1 MTFSIGWRSVWCAAL
16 VTVGATAVGCSGVP
30 VERKGPAQERTIR
43 RTWNAAL
50 PVVRSAV
57 IEAFER
63 NRRRTL
69 PDPFNQ
75 MIAIELTLPRY
86 SPDWLVTYVDP
97 GDFLKDYKALPPPT
111 RTNDLWVEE
120 PIGDTYWLSEY
131 EGPEGPVRFRCGF
144 ILHFIDATAGTTIEA
159 YESVPEIWAGEHW
172 AWAMHGI
179 GFGRFHDIRFVEP
192 TVQDRI
198 RVLDLIDEIL
208 KKRG

>member
-1 MTFSIGWRSVWCAAL
+1 MIFSIGWRRVWGAAL
-16 VTVGATAVGCSGVP
+16 VGATATMVGCGGVP
-30 VERKGPAQERTIR
+30 VERNGPAQERSVR
-43 RTWNAAL
+43 RTWNETL

-63 NRRRTL
+63 DRRRTL

-75 MIAIELTLPRY
+75 MVAVELTLPGY

-97 GDFLKDYKALPPPT
+97 GDFLKDYKALPASV
-111 RTNDLWVEE
+111 RNNDLWVED
-120 PIGDTYWLSEY
+120 PIGDTYWRSEY
-131 EGPEGPVRFRCGF
+131 QGPDGPVRFRCGF
-144 ILHFIDATAGTTIEA
+144 ILHFADATAGTTIEA

-179 GFGRFHDIRFVEP
+179 GFSRFHDIRFVEP
-192 TVQDRI
+192 TVHDRI

-208 KKRG
+208 KKR

>member
-1 MTFSIGWRSVWCAAL
+1 MMFPIGWRRVWCVVL
-16 VTVGATAVGCSGVP
+16 VGAGATAVGCGGVP
-30 VERKGPAQERTIR
+30 VERKGPAQERSVR
-43 RTWNAAL
+43 RTWNEAL
-50 PVVRSAV
+50 PLVRSAV
-57 IEAFER
+57 LEAFER
-63 NRRRTL
+63 NRRATL

-75 MIAIELTLPRY
+75 MVAIELTLPRY

-97 GDFLKDYKALPPPT
+97 GDFLKDYKALPPAI
-111 RTNDLWVEE
+111 RSNDLWVED
-120 PIGDTYWLSEY
+120 PVGDTYWPSEY
-131 EGPEGPVRFRCGF
+131 QGPDGPVRFHCGF
-144 ILHFIDATAGTTIEA
+144 ILHFVDATVGTTIEA
-159 YESVPEIWAGEHW
+159 YESVPEIWPGEHW